1 MNATVALLLGQDGLT
16 SGVIY
21 ALLALSILLVFLVTR
36 VLWVPAGEFVMF
48 GALTMAFLQKGQVP
62 GTIWLLA
69 ALGGAMALAETAQC
83 IKKRRWRRWPRLMA
97 FALGV
102 PAAGIGLAYW
112 LAPMQLATPIQ
123 ALLTL
128 ALVIPMGPML
138 YRSAF
143 RSLANASV
151 LVLLFVAVAVHY
163 ALMGLGLIF
172 FGAEGMR
179 TAPFIPGRIDI
190 GFTRISWHLILVL
203 GVAAVMLVA
212 LWQFFERTVWG
223 KALRAVAINRNG
235 ARIVGIRTEDAGNLA
250 FTIAAA
256 IGGISGILI
265 APVTAIYYDSGFL
278 IALRGFVGT
287 VMGGL
292 ASFPMAVGGSV
303 VVGLFESFASF
314 FASAYKEAIVFV
326 LLVPILLWRSA
337 VDQHSHEDEDEE

>member
-1 MNATVALLLGQDGLT
+1 MTGTVALLLAQDGLT
-16 SGVIY
+16 SGIIY

-48 GALTMAFLQKGQVP
+48 GALTMAVLQKGQVP
-62 GTIWLLA
+62 GTVWLLA
-69 ALGGAMALAETAQC
+69 ALGGAMALSETARC
-83 IKKRRWRRWPRLMA
+83 IRSRRWRDWPRLML
-97 FALGV
+97 FAVGV
-102 PAAGIGLAYW
+102 PAAGIGLAHW
-112 LAPMQLATPIQ
+112 LAPLQLATPLQ
-123 ALLTL
+123 AMLTL
-128 ALVIPMGPML
+128 ALVVPMGPML

-143 RSLANASV
+143 RSLANSSV
-151 LVLLFVAVAVHY
+151 LILLFVAVAVHY

-172 FGAEGMR
+172 FGPEGMR
-179 TAPFIPGRIDI
+179 TAPFISGRFDA
-190 GFTRISWHLILVL
+190 GFTRISWHLVLVIA
-203 GVAAVMLVA
+203 VAASLMAA
-212 LWQFFERTVWG
+212 LWYFFERTIWG

-235 ARIVGIRTEDAGNLA
+235 ARLVGIRTEAAGVMA
-250 FTIAAA
+250 FTIAAM
-256 IGGISGILI
+256 IGALSGILI

-303 VVGLFESFASF
+303 VVGVFESFASF

-337 VDQHSHEDEDEE
+337 VDRHTHEDEDEE